1 MGTHV
6 PGMRH
11 YRLRFGKS
19 ISVVLKLCCFETW
32 RWFLVF
38 FGAQTEYKVQKE
50 YKCALIL
57 VSLGGGDF
65 SSCKRLAWMR
75 GLSSCEKVDEWKRH
89 GRMEKMRPGWR

>member
-1 MGTHV
+1 
-6 PGMRH
+6 MRH

-65 SSCKRLAWMR
+65 SSCKEPSQVSLFEGGFKAVLRDACIAR
-75 GLSSCEKVDEWKRH
+75 IDNVD
-89 GRMEKMRPGWR
+89 